1 MFTPSFCGLFV
12 WVFFSL
18 FLFHY
23 FQCIH
28 EKKKELKKPCVL
40 GSKWINQVHDLEQGA
55 GKSLSEHHLSWPCW

>member
-1 MFTPSFCGLFV
+1 MFTPSFRG
-12 WVFFSL
+12 WFFFFL

-28 EKKKELKKPCVL
+28 EKKELKKPSVL
-40 GSKWINQVHDLEQGA
+40 GSKWIKQVRDLEQGA